1 MSMMRKAVVT
11 VKTIRIL
18 ILKNERDTEL
28 IHTNGTEGT

>member
-1 MSMMRKAVVT
+1 MSMMRTVVA
-11 VKTIRIL
+11 VKTIWIM